1 MGSITFNCI
10 CPASEPMVTV
20 VSFPMT
26 LKQICFTTSGITG
39 FTLPGMM
46 EEPGC
51 IGGRLISLKPVLG
64 PEERILKSLQILES
78 LIAKLFNAEEYATYA
93 PVSGVAS
100 TKSFAKTMGYPV
112 ILQRCLTQA
121 CA

>member
-1 MGSITFNCI
+1 
-10 CPASEPMVTV
+10 
-20 VSFPMT
+20 
-26 LKQICFTTSGITG
+26 
-39 FTLPGMM
+39 MM

-121 CA
+121 CAQPGAAFKPVPMAVAPIFTSLKKFALYAK